1 MSDTGLASIFDKYGG
16 VLYGIALQI
25 CPTEKQAELVLVKT
39 LRSLSAREPM
49 PPPNIALCMQL
60 IHLIIKTAKSEGYY
74 TPGWS
79 DRRLKLFEDSPLL
92 RRLFCEQQ
100 TLAEFCLQTNMP
112 LTEALKK
119 VQWEF
124 ARLVAPKHALQ

>member
-1 MSDTGLASIFDKYGG
+1 MSDPGLESIFDKYGG

-25 CPTEKQAELVLVKT
+25 CTNERQAELVLVKT
-39 LRSLSAREPM
+39 IRSLSARKPL
-49 PPPNIALCMQL
+49 PPSNIVLCMQL

-74 TPGWS
+74 ESERSGG
-79 DRRLKLFEDSPLL
+79 RLKLFEDSPLL

-112 LTEALKK
+112 LTEALIK

-124 ARLVAPKHALQ
+124 ARLVAPKHAPQ